1 MRATECS
8 GRSGLSV
15 QCHIKSQEVHGISL
29 GGILKHFKLTVLS
42 KDGRTHGV
50 SKQYSEDNTSSFLLQ
65 GDTEYDGT
73 CGKTIYTT
81 GIFLSPDKDTAAAL
95 KGVCED

>member
-1 MRATECS
+1 MHATECS

-15 QCHIKSQEVHGISL
+15 QCHIKSQEVHGVSL
-29 GGILKHFKLTVLS
+29 ARILKHFKLTVLS
-42 KDGRTHGV
+42 KDGPTHGV

-95 KGVCED
+95 RGVCEN

>member
-1 MRATECS
+1 MPHKVSRGSWYKPCWDTEAFQVDS
-8 GRSGLSV
+8 SV
-15 QCHIKSQEVHGISL
+15 KNAA
-29 GGILKHFKLTVLS
+29 
-42 KDGRTHGV
+42 